1 MSIQFPQHTDSY
13 AKTRLLKV
21 LYEVRQAFG
30 VPDDKVTIRCEQ
42 LPHPDFECPLMCIYP
57 EGKDAVGPLWV
68 TLFPR
73 DTIHRRRR
81 TYTFLVDGKV
91 KISDERESRH
101 VHSAGPD
108 DKELE
113 VIDGWPQGTRHLIQ
127 YLVQVF
133 RESAS
138 WEQAVAKNLEAL
150 VA

>member
-1 MSIQFPQHTDSY
+1 MSIQFPQHTDPY
-13 AKTRLLKV
+13 AKTSLLKV
-21 LYEVRQAFG
+21 LEEVRQAFG
-30 VPDDKVTIRCEQ
+30 SPVDKVTIWCEQ

-57 EGKDAVGPLWV
+57 CGMTIVGPLSV

-73 DTIHRRRR
+73 DTIRRRRR
-81 TYTFLVDGKV
+81 TYAFQIDGKV

-113 VIDGWPQGTRHLIQ
+113 VVDDWPQGTRHLIR
-127 YLVQVF
+127 YLAQVF
-133 RESAS
+133 KESAS
-138 WEQAVAKNLEAL
+138 WEQTVAKNLEAL